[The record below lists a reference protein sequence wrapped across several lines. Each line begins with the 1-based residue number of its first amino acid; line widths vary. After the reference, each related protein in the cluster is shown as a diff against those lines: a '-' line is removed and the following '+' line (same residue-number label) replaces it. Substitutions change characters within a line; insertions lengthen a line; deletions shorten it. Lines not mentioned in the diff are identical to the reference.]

1 MSKEVLGVALVHGR
15 IFLRHGSSERSQLDP
30 IEDKML
36 KYSSVKLG
44 EKMADTCTAWGNNY
58 GATETSRLSS
68 LCDL

>member
-15 IFLRHGSSERSQLDP
+15 IFLRHGSSERSQFDP

-44 EKMADTCTAWGNNY
+44 EKMADTCTA
-58 GATETSRLSS
+58 
-68 LCDL
+68 